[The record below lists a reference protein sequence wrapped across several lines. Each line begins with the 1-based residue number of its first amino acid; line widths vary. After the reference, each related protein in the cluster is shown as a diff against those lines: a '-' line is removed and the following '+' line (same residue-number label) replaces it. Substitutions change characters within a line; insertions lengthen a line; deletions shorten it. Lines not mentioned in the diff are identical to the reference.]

1 MNEVSRHRA
10 VSLAYIFHSS
20 SVNNGS
26 NVLDIQK
33 HSTDKV
39 KPVFGST
46 LQGNISNK
54 KMGIKIIWQ

>member
-33 HSTDKV
+33 HST
-39 KPVFGST
+39 
-46 LQGNISNK
+46 
-54 KMGIKIIWQ
+54 IK